1 MREFSR
7 LKQWI
12 INHHRVHDAARLRA
26 ILGLVRLPLSAVA
39 ALHVHHW
46 VHQKTAQLATA
57 QHAVLRNLTA
67 LKAQS
72 HARLR
77 AGFIPLTTARARRS
91 NQAPA
96 HLVVAAAQVRLAI
109 VLLAATSLAQAL
121 RAVVN
126 QILNQTHVVKA
137 FHLAQK
143 SQALAAQAVAVRAL
157 VHLADQA
164 EVVHLL
170 DRAEVL
176 AVRLAEEAVA
186 IKVVHPAAA
195 GQVWVNTSTHQNLL
209 IRQ

>member
-46 VHQKTAQLATA
+46 VHQKTA

-109 VLLAATSLAQAL
+109 VLLAAASLAQAL

-176 AVRLAEEAVA
+176 AVHLAEEAVA